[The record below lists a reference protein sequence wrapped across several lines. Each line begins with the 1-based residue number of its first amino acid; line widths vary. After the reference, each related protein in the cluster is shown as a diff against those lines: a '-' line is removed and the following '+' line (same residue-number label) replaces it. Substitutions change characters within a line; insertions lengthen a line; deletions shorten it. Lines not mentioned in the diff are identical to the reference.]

1 MNCEIIIC
9 LLDLLKN
16 DFGEVDEAMIECDE
30 RQYELI
36 FCNHSMEKSTRM
48 KSPN

>member
-1 MNCEIIIC
+1 
-9 LLDLLKN
+9 
-16 DFGEVDEAMIECDE
+16 MIECDE

-48 KSPN
+48 KSPNWYSQ